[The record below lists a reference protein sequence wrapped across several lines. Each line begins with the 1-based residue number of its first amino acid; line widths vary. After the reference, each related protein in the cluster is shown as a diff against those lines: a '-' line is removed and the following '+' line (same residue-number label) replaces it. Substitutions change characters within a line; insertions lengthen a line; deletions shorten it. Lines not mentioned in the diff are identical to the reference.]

1 MEKEEMKKLLEKYP
15 FLIHKNI
22 FSGEVCYQTEE
33 EDLEHN
39 WYTEWDGYGWEKI
52 WKQFMQELFKEYD
65 KLPDEAKEKFA
76 IFDTKEKYGTLR
88 VFLSDY
94 TDGMRKAESTL
105 RFLSSVTCQYCG
117 KQPRDSKGNHIIW
130 TTEGWIT
137 NLCKD
142 CFKKEVLKNKSIKQ
156 LSKGE
161 FKEYVIMCRQKKSQK
176 FV

>member
-1 MEKEEMKKLLEKYP
+1 MIKIEELNELRDLGLPY
-15 FLIHKNI
+15 IT
-22 FSGEVCYQTEE
+22 EV
-33 EDLEHN
+33 
-39 WYTEWDGYGWEKI
+39 
-52 WKQFMQELFKEYD
+52 
-65 KLPDEAKEKFA
+65 
-76 IFDTKEKYGTLR
+76 KEKYGTAR
-88 VFLSDY
+88 CYWTSS
-94 TDGMRKAESTL
+94 TEGMRKAESTL

-142 CFKKEVLKNKSIKQ
+142 CFKKEVLKYKSIKR

-161 FKEYVIMCRQKKSQK
+161 LKEYVIMCRQKKSQN